1 MKKLLLISLAVLMA
15 VLTACESR
23 SVSNGRIAYENYF
36 KQHLK
41 DPASFTVYSETYQE
55 DGKFNVKWTLDYGAK
70 NSFGGMVRKTV
81 KFTTT
86 DRENIFFEN
95 GWEPE

>member
-1 MKKLLLISLAVLMA
+1 MKKLLFISLAVLMA

-55 DGKFNVKWTLDYGAK
+55 DGKFEVNWTLDYGAK

-81 KFTTT
+81 KFKTL
-86 DRENIFFEN
+86 DREHIFFEE
-95 GWEPE
+95 GYEPE